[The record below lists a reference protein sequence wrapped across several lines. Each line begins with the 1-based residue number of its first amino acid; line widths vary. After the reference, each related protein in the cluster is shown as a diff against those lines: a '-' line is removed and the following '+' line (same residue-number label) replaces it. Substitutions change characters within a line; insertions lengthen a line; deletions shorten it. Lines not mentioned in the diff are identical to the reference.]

1 MSSRPLT
8 LFQGPNF
15 RRQWVKSRRS
25 SPVESLVSR
34 RRLYRNDFTDADK
47 SVRPKWLLT
56 VTLRNSAIPS
66 RHGCF
71 SLAAER
77 VVHIQSARVRPSAA
91 SPWPEH
97 ANSPNQLTTT
107 FVPYRWQIRRII
119 HNCQSSKTVG
129 GRSKRTRKT
138 DGKRRASLTNV
149 SVTRTNTA
157 ANVLAAAAA
166 AITPSNE

>member
-1 MSSRPLT
+1 MFRQVAGRDLKRNFCSMSSRPLT

-77 VVHIQSARVRPSAA
+77 VVHIQSARVKPSAA

-107 FVPYRWQIRRII
+107 FVPYRWQIRRNTQLPIAENGWWTI
-119 HNCQSSKTVG
+119 QTYAEN
-129 GRSKRTRKT
+129 
-138 DGKRRASLTNV
+138 RR
-149 SVTRTNTA
+149 
-157 ANVLAAAAA
+157 
-166 AITPSNE
+166 